1 LRIKFSPPTIF
12 FAAATATRRC
22 SGLSPCSRQTPTT
35 TQKEKE
41 KEKRNKRDVIIAP
54 KKKTLP
60 SFALSLSLISLSF
73 AKWGTPKAKKEE
85 RITEEEDKG
94 NHRNSTSLRETLW
107 RIRWN
112 L

>member
-1 LRIKFSPPTIF
+1 LLHRRHRESLFWP
-12 FAAATATRRC
+12 FALLKTNTKNN
-22 SGLSPCSRQTPTT
+22 TNTT
-35 TQKEKE
+35 KRKRKKEQS
-41 KEKRNKRDVIIAP
+41 DVIIAP

-94 NHRNSTSLRETLW
+94 NHHNSTSLRETLW

>member
-1 LRIKFSPPTIF
+1 MPLARLTRQQHKNNKLTRKRKRKKERKRRHNRTQKKNYFSPP
-12 FAAATATRRC
+12 
-22 SGLSPCSRQTPTT
+22 L
-35 TQKEKE
+35 
-41 KEKRNKRDVIIAP
+41 
-54 KKKTLP
+54 
-60 SFALSLSLISLSF
+60 LSLISLSLSF